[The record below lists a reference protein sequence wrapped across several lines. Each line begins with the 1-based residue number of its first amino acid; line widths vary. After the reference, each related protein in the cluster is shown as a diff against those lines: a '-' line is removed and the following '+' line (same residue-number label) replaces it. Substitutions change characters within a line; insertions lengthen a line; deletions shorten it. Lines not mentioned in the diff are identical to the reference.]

1 MSNGNDIE
9 VRVTA
14 NLGELE
20 RGMEQ
25 AAQSVESGAQ
35 RMDNSFKEAGDS
47 MAGVAEVVRSRM
59 AMVAGIA
66 AAAFASIGLKSA
78 AEDAARFT
86 ESSMDLGR
94 AMGVSASQAS
104 VWAAVLDDVGASQE
118 ELAAASRGLT
128 TRLRDNEEDLNRMGL
143 VTRDS
148 NGKLRNMNDLMHDA
162 IAVVNSYRE
171 GTDRNAAAQEVFGRA
186 VTGSSKLLMVSRDAA
201 QETEEKMRALG
212 IVVGENNVEA
222 WREYDQASD
231 DAALTMKGVQM
242 TIGQALIPVMT
253 EFKASI
259 VAIGPQLVNIARV
272 ALETFLGVVDLA
284 RMVKQAFV
292 SVGTDIGAVAAA
304 AALALRGDFTGAM
317 NVFRERAA
325 DAVRETQKLKDLWN
339 GTGDS
344 FLGKFRQKWEAS
356 ATSDQGGSDYVA
368 PPTGGG
374 GSRNGSGAKADG
386 PIDALGSGSYIT
398 SDKGTAE
405 MIRQQQD
412 AINAMYGEMAR
423 EAEKAAQAAEA
434 AFRKSA
440 QQQMQVDLIRA
451 QSARDAELARIEE
464 AEAAAQHQVNM
475 GIMTNETLLGLQA
488 RFNAERLAAEQQ
500 FIDAKKLI
508 ELQDPDKNPAEMERL
523 EAEKEEIRRRYAAQ
537 AADIQRQ
544 QALESQTTWQSLADS
559 IAGLWDQGTQALMN
573 GTLTWANA
581 VKAIG
586 ATVLKWF
593 LNDFIGAK
601 VKAWIT
607 GEAAQTA
614 ATQTGTATRGAIESV
629 ASLKSI
635 ALWAKTAV
643 KNIMTSAYEAMA
655 AAWKAIVGIPY
666 IGPVLAPVAA
676 GAAFAGVAALAN
688 KVTSSAAGGY
698 DIPGGV
704 NPITQLHAREMVL
717 PAKHADVIRSLAD
730 GDGSDTRPIEVHV
743 HQNISAWD
751 SVDAR
756 RALMDNQP
764 ALVEALKNA
773 HRNGY
778 K

>member
-1 MSNGNDIE
+1 MNNGSDIE
-9 VRVTA
+9 VLVTA
-14 NLGELE
+14 EVGSLE

-25 AAQSVESGAQ
+25 AAQSVENGAQ
-35 RMDNSFKEAGDS
+35 RMDGSLKDAGDN
-47 MAGVAEVVRSRM
+47 MAGVASVVRS
-59 AMVAGIA
+59 AFASVAAVA
-66 AAAFASIGLKSA
+66 AAAFSA
-78 AEDAARFT
+78 FAIKNAADETAKYT
-86 ESSMDLGR
+86 ESAMDLGR
-94 AMGVSASQAS
+94 AMGVSATEAS
-104 VWAAVLDDVGASQE
+104 VWIAVIDDIGASQG
-118 ELAAASRGLT
+118 ELSAASRGLT
-128 TRLRDNEEDLNRMGL
+128 MKLRENEEALNAMGL
-143 VTRDS
+143 KTRDAAG
-148 NGKLRNMNDLMHDA
+148 NLRSMNDLMLDA
-162 IAVVNSYRE
+162 IAVVNSYKE
-171 GTDRNAAAQEVFGRA
+171 GTDRNAAAQEVFGRT

-212 IVVGENNVEA
+212 IVVGQANVEA

-259 VAIGPQLVNIARV
+259 VAIGPQLVSIARV
-272 ALETFLGVVDLA
+272 AMETLLGVVDLA

-344 FLGKFRQKWEAS
+344 FLGKFRQKFTAS
-356 ATSDQGGSDYVA
+356 DAPAEGGNDFQA
-368 PPTGGG
+368 PPSAS
-374 GSRNGSGAKADG
+374 GSKGKSKKADG
-386 PIDALGSGSYIT
+386 PIDALGSGSFIT

-412 AINAMYGEMAR
+412 AINAMYGDIAR
-423 EAEKAAQAAEA
+423 EAEKAAKAAET

-440 QQQMQVDLIRA
+440 QQQMQIDLIRA

-464 AEAAAQHQVNM
+464 ADAAAQHQVNM
-475 GIMTNETLLGLQA
+475 GMMTNETLLGLQA

-508 ELQDPDKNPAEMERL
+508 ELQDPDKNPVELERL

-537 AADIQRQ
+537 ATDIQRQ

-559 IAGLWDQGTQALMN
+559 IAGLWGQGTQALMN

-581 VKAIG
+581 TKAIG
-586 ATVLKWF
+586 AEVLKWF
-593 LNDFIGAK
+593 LNDVIGKK
-601 VKAWIT
+601 VKAWIM
-607 GEAAQTA
+607 GETTQTA
-614 ATQTGTATRGAIESV
+614 ATQTGTATRNAIESV
-629 ASLKSI
+629 ASLKSM

-643 KNIMTSAYEAMA
+643 KNIMTSAWEAMA
-655 AAWKAIVGIPY
+655 AAYKAIAGIPVV
-666 IGPVLAPVAA
+666 GPVLAPVAA
-676 GAAFAGVAALAN
+676 GAAFYGVSKLASN
-688 KVTSSAAGGY
+688 VTASASRGY
-698 DIPGGV
+698 DIPAGT

-717 PAKHADVIRSLAD
+717 PATQADVIRRMADNGGEPTGGPAVFNFNIQTPDADSFRYSQSQIEADMGLAYE
-730 GDGSDTRPIEVHV
+730 RMV
-743 HQNISAWD
+743 
-751 SVDAR
+751 
-756 RALMDNQP
+756 
-764 ALVEALKNA
+764 K
-773 HRNGY
+773 RNM
-778 K
+778 